1 MKTKNII
8 SAICCALGGGFIGFF
23 AGRLNTAIGAVLF
36 CIGVLLIV
44 FSAISMCKESGPPV

>member
-8 SAICCALGGGFIGFF
+8 SAICCALGGGLIGFF

-44 FSAISMCKESGPPV
+44 FSAISMCKE